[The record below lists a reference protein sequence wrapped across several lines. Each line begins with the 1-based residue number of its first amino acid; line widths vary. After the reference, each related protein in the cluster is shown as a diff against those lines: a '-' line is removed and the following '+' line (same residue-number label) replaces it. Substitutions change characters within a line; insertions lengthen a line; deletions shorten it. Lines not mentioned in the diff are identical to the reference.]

1 MIWGK
6 IRQGLNLSTIFTKKL
21 FECNFVNLNPGT
33 YGTELTCLLVMY
45 SQILMYNVFV
55 NTKKYLHK
63 QAAASRSF
71 FAILPQV
78 KKYIEPLLQLGLC
91 TVLQRGLTVLM
102 TKPNL
107 SFCYDRVYSHFSCQI
122 FFPFELRLFSQNNKL
137 DRCSNNLEILEQN
150 FPWKVRLKCSKTVI
164 VQYMLLPT
172 SIVKCVIFTTRFS
185 NVDMFSLQ
193 NFNHSICIT
202 Y

>member
-1 MIWGK
+1 
-6 IRQGLNLSTIFTKKL
+6 
-21 FECNFVNLNPGT
+21 
-33 YGTELTCLLVMY
+33 MY
-45 SQILMYNVFV
+45 SQISIYNIFV
-55 NTKKYLHK
+55 NTKKCL
-63 QAAASRSF
+63 QAASRSF
-71 FAILPQV
+71 FCHTTTFKVLA
-78 KKYIEPLLQLGLC
+78 LC
-91 TVLQRGLTVLM
+91 TVLQRGLTVLV

-107 SFCYDRVYSHFSCQI
+107 SFCQGRVYLLFSCQI
-122 FFPFELRLFSQNNKL
+122 FFPFKLRLFSQNNKL
-137 DRCSNNLEILEQN
+137 DRCYNNLEILEQN
-150 FPWKVRLKCSKTVI
+150 FPRKVRLKCSKTVI